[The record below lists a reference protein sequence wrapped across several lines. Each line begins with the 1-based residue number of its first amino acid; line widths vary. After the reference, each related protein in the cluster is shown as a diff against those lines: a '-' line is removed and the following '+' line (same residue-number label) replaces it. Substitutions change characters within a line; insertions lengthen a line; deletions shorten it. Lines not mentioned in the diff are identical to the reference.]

1 MSIFLE
7 KGAHAHILAYIRA
20 ENFMGTQETIIYRL
34 VMINSSYDAHFRFR
48 FFGLLFAGKM
58 GVATM
63 RAPNSLEPPNPT
75 KKLTPCTG
83 QLKSQTHVFEIS
95 RPGAPTPFKILM

>member
-1 MSIFLE
+1 MLIFVSDFLGYFLRE
-7 KGAHAHILAYIRA
+7 NGRGHHAA
-20 ENFMGTQETIIYRL
+20 
-34 VMINSSYDAHFRFR
+34 
-48 FFGLLFAGKM
+48 
-58 GVATM
+58 M